1 MFKVSNPLE
10 MSAQK
15 LKPKWLQDLCAYFE
29 KHMDTKGDRSGCGG
43 SGWVL
48 QDGNFLKVGYNDGGT
63 TINTIKFTELF

>member
-1 MFKVSNPLE
+1 MPT
-10 MSAQK
+10 
-15 LKPKWLQDLCAYFE
+15 LKNTWIPKG
-29 KHMDTKGDRSGCGG
+29 TGRGGG